1 MDACQSSRA
10 RNKHITA
17 GRKKKK
23 KKKHSLIVPMKLI
36 QTRDNLEGLSGNVVK
51 FVIYT
56 PS

>member
-1 MDACQSSRA
+1 MPARA
-10 RNKHITA
+10 AEPEINTSQQE
-17 GRKKKK
+17 GKKR